1 MKRERGRVK
10 LCQLR
15 PLFFCFPQYTST
27 PRPTEPYHTKPCCM
41 PEKAKVN
48 NLQSKNLLAATI
60 FNQRICMRRK
70 RHHRHAVHIPQ
81 SRFCSVHPALCT
93 TAAACCAS
101 VHRTGTRAAC
111 TTHTSAAETA
121 AMGIFENTVPSM
133 SELMRGA
140 LPSAILFLW
149 RRAKETSIFWRDP
162 FFFPHIQAFPSK
174 CINCKRIHQK
184 SGVFVERNESLA
196 RAMQACKQAE
206 TSPSSMDADGD
217 SSTRQRRSVVTTTA
231 SSMSVAAR
239 VLLVGLL
246 VGALQT
252 STLGDLAPSDHTNA
266 HATTV
271 GQRRPFLTQ
280 RRRRGVPHQVPTR
293 RLTRTLQQFEPIP
306 LYVMLELDTVD
317 PVTCELKQ
325 PEKLYAELFEL
336 RRAGVKGVMVDV
348 WWGIV
353 ERQGPRIY
361 DWKAYI
367 DLVEMVAKLDLTLQ
381 AVMSFHQCGGN
392 IGDACT
398 IPLPKW
404 VLEIGNAN
412 PDIYYTD
419 ASMSRNNEYLS
430 LGVDLEPLF
439 PPFSAPNGTE
449 DTTPQEQKEKKG
461 RTAVDMYRD
470 FMSDFAR

>member
-1 MKRERGRVK
+1 
-10 LCQLR
+10 
-15 PLFFCFPQYTST
+15 
-27 PRPTEPYHTKPCCM
+27 
-41 PEKAKVN
+41 
-48 NLQSKNLLAATI
+48 
-60 FNQRICMRRK
+60 
-70 RHHRHAVHIPQ
+70 
-81 SRFCSVHPALCT
+81 
-93 TAAACCAS
+93 
-101 VHRTGTRAAC
+101 
-111 TTHTSAAETA
+111 
-121 AMGIFENTVPSM
+121 
-133 SELMRGA
+133 
-140 LPSAILFLW
+140 
-149 RRAKETSIFWRDP
+149 
-162 FFFPHIQAFPSK
+162 
-174 CINCKRIHQK
+174 
-184 SGVFVERNESLA
+184 
-196 RAMQACKQAE
+196 
-206 TSPSSMDADGD
+206 
-217 SSTRQRRSVVTTTA
+217 
-231 SSMSVAAR
+231 
-239 VLLVGLL
+239 
-246 VGALQT
+246 
-252 STLGDLAPSDHTNA
+252 
-266 HATTV
+266 
-271 GQRRPFLTQ
+271 
-280 RRRRGVPHQVPTR
+280 VPTR

-449 DTTPQEQKEKKG
+449 DTTPQEQKDKKG

>member
-1 MKRERGRVK
+1 M
-10 LCQLR
+10 
-15 PLFFCFPQYTST
+15 
-27 PRPTEPYHTKPCCM
+27 
-41 PEKAKVN
+41 
-48 NLQSKNLLAATI
+48 
-60 FNQRICMRRK
+60 
-70 RHHRHAVHIPQ
+70 
-81 SRFCSVHPALCT
+81 
-93 TAAACCAS
+93 
-101 VHRTGTRAAC
+101 
-111 TTHTSAAETA
+111 
-121 AMGIFENTVPSM
+121 
-133 SELMRGA
+133 
-140 LPSAILFLW
+140 
-149 RRAKETSIFWRDP
+149 
-162 FFFPHIQAFPSK
+162 
-174 CINCKRIHQK
+174 
-184 SGVFVERNESLA
+184 ERNESLA

-206 TSPSSMDADGD
+206 TSPSSVDADGD

-266 HATTV
+266 RATTV

-449 DTTPQEQKEKKG
+449 DATPAEQKEKKG